1 MLISSNMKPTIQK
14 KKPEQGIEETIEIP
28 SSLEATLARNQLVLK
43 KGELNTIIH
52 FSGFRVH
59 AESGKVLISS
69 EKNSRKEKR
78 AMNTFKAHLKNAL
91 QGFEK
96 KYVYKLQ
103 ISAVHFPM
111 TVTYDKTK
119 RSLVIKNFLG
129 EKIARVAH
137 ILPGVEVKVEKDFVI
152 VESHDRPAAGQSAAN
167 IEQATRVSG
176 RDRRVFQDGV
186 WIIEK
191 AGEAI

>member
-1 MLISSNMKPTIQK
+1 MKPLTK
-14 KKPEQGIEETIEIP
+14 KKKEKKGIEEIIDVP
-28 SSLEATLARNQLVLK
+28 SSLETALARNQLVLK
-43 KGELNTIIH
+43 KGEMETIIH

-59 AESGKVLISS
+59 AEAGKVLISS
-69 EKNSRKEKR
+69 EKDSRKEKR

-111 TVTYDKTK
+111 TVSYDKTK
-119 RSLVIKNFLG
+119 RALAVKNFLG
-129 EKIARVAH
+129 EKIPRVAR

-152 VESHDRPAAGQSAAN
+152 VESHDRHAAGQSAAN

-191 AGEAI
+191 AGEAS

>member
-1 MLISSNMKPTIQK
+1 MQK
-14 KKPEQGIEETIEIP
+14 KKQKQGIEETIDIP
-28 SSLEATLARNQLVLK
+28 SSLEAALARNQLVLK
-43 KGELNTIIH
+43 KQGMETAIH

-59 AESGKVLISS
+59 AEAGKILISS
-69 EKNSRKEKR
+69 EKKSRKEKR
-78 AMNTFKAHLKNAL
+78 AMNTFKAHFKNAL

-111 TVTYDKTK
+111 TVTYDKAK
-119 RSLVIKNFLG
+119 RALAIKNFLG
-129 EKIARVAH
+129 EKIPRVAH
-137 ILPGVEVKVEKDFVI
+137 ILPGVEVKVEKEFVI
-152 VESHDRPAAGQSAAN
+152 IESHDRHAAGQSAAN

-186 WIIEK
+186 WITEK